1 MRLTIG
7 IDCLVNTVY
16 LKAKKKLLKIPY
28 LLLKCQASEVK
39 IMIILS
45 VILPVYNESGCI
57 NSTFE
62 SVLEYSKTHPFY
74 QFIFVNDGSTDDTQH
89 ILEKKIAEAGKKS
102 HINLIYYAPNQGKGY
117 AIKKGVEFSFGDYIC
132 FIDSDLAYSLSHLDF
147 LADKLQSFDV
157 VIGCRNLIPDNL
169 KRVKPQRFLAG
180 KLFNW
185 MTQGILSLKFSDVQ
199 AGLKGF
205 RRDVAHTLFEK
216 QTIKRFCFDVEL
228 IYLAQKRGYS
238 IGEIPAIV
246 SNTHLNK
253 ISKVNL
259 FKDSVRMSQSLIQIK
274 INDTLGLY
282 EEVYIVEF

>member
-1 MRLTIG
+1 MHLKSG
-7 IDCLVNTVY
+7 IDCFVNTVY
-16 LKAKKKLLKIPY
+16 VKSKNKLLKVTS
-28 LLLKCQASEVK
+28 LLLSCQASEVK
-39 IMIILS
+39 TMINLS

-57 NSTFE
+57 NVTFE
-62 SVLEYSKTHPFY
+62 SVLEYSKIHPFY

-89 ILEKKIAEAGKKS
+89 ILETKIAEAGKNH
-102 HINLIYYAPNQGKGY
+102 HIYLISYKQNQGKGY
-117 AIKKGVEFSFGDYIC
+117 AIKKGVESSFGDYIC

-147 LADKLQSFDV
+147 LADKLESFDV
-157 VIGCRNLIPDNL
+157 VIGCRNLISDNF
-169 KRVKPQRFLAG
+169 KRVKPLRFLAG

-205 RRDVAHTLFEK
+205 RRDVAQTLFEK

-228 IYLAQKRGYS
+228 IYLAQKMGYT
-238 IGEIPAIV
+238 IGEIPALV
-246 SNTHLNK
+246 SSTHLSK
-253 ISKVNL
+253 ISKVDL